1 MQNSEALSTPWFCL
15 PVEGQLPGSY
25 LPSLRGSLWSLKARP
40 TMLHLGYKWALHF
53 SDRVWP
59 LLHLFFH
66 LLSLLRSRPEPCLGP
81 CLAWRADTAFSLWIS
96 RGRALP
102 TALPWLLSFPSAALL
117 LLSQTSTLK
126 GPGHFLHHPSG
137 PGEPPRAKMIS
148 PPPLKGPC
156 PSFTPYHM
164 LPWIIAGCFCLR
176 AWLALR
182 AEIRSYS
189 SLYPPRCLA

>member
-1 MQNSEALSTPWFCL
+1 MSPAFLWPGVTTTSSVFPSALFVEEQARAL
-15 PVEGQLPGSY
+15 P
-25 LPSLRGSLWSLKARP
+25 
-40 TMLHLGYKWALHF
+40 WALLG
-53 SDRVWP
+53 VE
-59 LLHLFFH
+59 
-66 LLSLLRSRPEPCLGP
+66 SRG
-81 CLAWRADTAFSLWIS
+81 TAFSLWIS

-102 TALPWLLSFPSAALL
+102 TDLPCFSPSPLLLCSCYLKPAFSKDQVIFYTIPAALEN
-117 LLSQTSTLK
+117 
-126 GPGHFLHHPSG
+126 HPR
-137 PGEPPRAKMIS
+137 PKMIS

>member
-1 MQNSEALSTPWFCL
+1 MSPAFLWPGVTTTSSVFPSALFVEEQARAL
-15 PVEGQLPGSY
+15 P
-25 LPSLRGSLWSLKARP
+25 
-40 TMLHLGYKWALHF
+40 WALLG
-53 SDRVWP
+53 VE
-59 LLHLFFH
+59 
-66 LLSLLRSRPEPCLGP
+66 SR
-81 CLAWRADTAFSLWIS
+81 DTAFSLWIS

-117 LLSQTSTLK
+117 LLSQTSILK

-137 PGEPPRAKMIS
+137 PGEPPQAKMIS